1 MNINYCIL
9 IRVISS
15 GMFSA
20 VSNKATY
27 LILDINLNTSSYTI
41 QPQKCD
47 SDTGY
52 IKRYFKKNEF
62 LFKAASALLQL
73 FVASIFL

>member
-20 VSNKATY
+20 VSNKVTY

-47 SDTGY
+47 SDKGY
-52 IKRYFKKNEF
+52 TKR
-62 LFKAASALLQL
+62 
-73 FVASIFL
+73 